1 MEQKELKS
9 MNYIGTSMNPA
20 LKPGDRL
27 DTVPYDR
34 QKIRRGDVIVF
45 ISPLDEAK
53 AVHRV
58 VSVDSKGIKTR
69 GDNCSRIDPYVLSPD
84 KIVGRVISVHRRNRR
99 RRILGG
105 LWGRVFARAIRAL
118 ITLDLG
124 ASFLLRPFYDR
135 LARSGILRCWK
146 PVWLEPRVI
155 SFSHSGGTELQLLMG
170 RWVIGRRLPGMAQ
183 WYIRRPFRLF
193 VDGDSLPEIR
203 QDKDHNIFG

>member
-1 MEQKELKS
+1 MEQKELKT
-9 MNYIGTSMNPA
+9 MNYNGSSMEPT

-34 QKIRRGDVIVF
+34 QKIRRGDVVVF
-45 ISPLDEAK
+45 IAPADGSK
-53 AVHRV
+53 VVHRV
-58 VSVDSKGIKTR
+58 VSADSKGIRTR
-69 GDNCSRIDPYVLSPD
+69 GDNCNRIDPWVLSPD
-84 KIVGRVISVHRRNRR
+84 QILGRVISVHRRNKR

-105 LWGRVFARAIRAL
+105 YLGRVFAGAVRAL
-118 ITLDLG
+118 NALDLG

-155 SFSHSGGTELQLLMG
+155 SFSHSGETELQLLIG
-170 RWVIGRRLPGMAQ
+170 RWVIGRLLPGMAQ

-193 VDGDSLPEIR
+193 VDEDSLPRNPSR
-203 QDKDHNIFG
+203 QRS

>member
-1 MEQKELKS
+1 MEQKELKA
-9 MNYIGTSMNPA
+9 MNYNGSSMEPT

-27 DTVPYDR
+27 DTVPFDR
-34 QKIRRGDVIVF
+34 QKIRRGDVVVF
-45 ISPLDEAK
+45 ISPADGSK
-53 AVHRV
+53 VVHRV
-58 VSVDSKGIKTR
+58 VSADSKGIRTR
-69 GDNCSRIDPYVLSPD
+69 GDNCNRIDPWVLSPD
-84 KIVGRVISVHRRNRR
+84 QILGRVISVHRRNKR

-105 LWGRVFARAIRAL
+105 YLGRVFAGAARAL
-118 ITLDLG
+118 NVLDLG

-155 SFSHSGGTELQLLMG
+155 SFSHSGETELQLLMG

-193 VDGDSLPEIR
+193 VDGDSLP
-203 QDKDHNIFG
+203 